1 MNKAYD
7 LPINWAL
14 SSCFVRKLTLSTFPF
29 FLFQTSD
36 IFIIQDLTIL
46 YVLYVHEYEFY
57 VSIVFGLVNLFIN
70 LCASLRYFSLCLKF
84 WNETTV

>member
-29 FLFQTSD
+29 FLYQTSD

-46 YVLYVHEYEFY
+46 YVLYANKYEFY
-57 VSIVFGLVNLFIN
+57 VSIVFGLST
-70 LCASLRYFSLCLKF
+70 SLLTSALALDTFRYGS
-84 WNETTV
+84 